1 MLGANVLCLK
11 KKKKRTYSLSTCKG
25 HEKGGGSRNERA
37 RGGTLTMMQI
47 TEDTP
52 PDMLAGAM
60 DLTVHLPNGKAV
72 KMSIE
77 RSTPMMD
84 LLVQITTANHLQLSN
99 HTLQVLGMAPSSE
112 YSDKTLPF
120 KPNTPIGTLD
130 TQHIRVLPKGRV
142 VPQPKSVPPPGH
154 QPFESTFR
162 LKVHLPRNQL
172 YVTRVSR
179 NVLLED
185 IMRKVCE
192 EKNLDPMKY
201 DFKHPGNLD
210 EVLDPKLTLSDYQ
223 ITEIYVVSK
232 GTTNLNQA
240 FSTTDIMVLRKEEER
255 KQMHNKTGGGVFNLI
270 FKRGKSSMGSGSV
283 SSNDNRSISPTHSDD
298 SRSVTPP
305 APPLKKEPPLEKP
318 KPPQRKR
325 RPAPKPPQ
333 GSVNNEEE
341 NLTNDTNEETRRP
354 LENGLTICHSRNS
367 SDSSGYH
374 EASILSEHGANASL
388 PRNRPKSMA
397 FGSDLP
403 PSQGTSNLTKM
414 ATHSRSTTSLIA
426 GRKKKAAP
434 PPPQIAVSPAS
445 SVIAHSEHPN
455 PLVASQP
462 EISHRSELPEVLE
475 TTPSTNFVPVPK
487 PRKRPPK
494 APPRTHLFQ
503 TEREQIE
510 AELGIEP
517 LSLESII
524 SECTEFD
531 DVVLRHKPP
540 KALKRKEPSPRVLD
554 NTLTLKP
561 AEKVLHIN
569 ENAESKQE
577 KLIGNI
583 KGGTTSE
590 DQESISLKDNEY
602 SMEEILASLETVKP
616 FIMKTDVSTQ
626 KAESSS
632 KSSKIS
638 LQKTINI
645 DDTSN
650 ETKPPEIVG
659 MIKKGTK
666 DNDHKSNTKDEMED
680 LDENMFTEREIPPPT
695 KPRKIFN
702 QLFGIHDYEPTQS
715 PTMSLRSST
724 CSIPGFNGTAM
735 KKWDNLEELDN
746 IADPSC
752 GVRNEWVVDGDL
764 SETESIPTSNL
775 SSQLAEVTPEPPKI
789 QTQEEK
795 SLEST
800 DSGIAQDHKED
811 TGFRTPPPPPIL
823 DDIIV
828 PDEIPKTNDLI
839 DWEYQL
845 PSPPKAFRDSSPQ
858 DTLLETNSLGGST
871 DFKDSVVTS
880 PELFEKLR
888 TLEDKES
895 MISEEP
901 PLNTLSLEHLE
912 KRKSLVYNRELATS
926 LKMTDSVESRPSV
939 NSASMANFQK
949 PAEKTARHHHDTLP
963 NFKITTYD
971 VPKHQNIKVFEDDT
985 VRSNEN
991 VSYSKRNSEDLN
1003 SDISNTDYVFYKPQA
1018 VSRSGSFSTDAKT
1031 STKPVSRSRSTLTL
1045 NKYHTTIKK
1054 ELGDSS
1060 NISRSSSLF
1069 NVSGLHSLEVMKVIR
1084 NKLNTSTGST
1094 ENLQQTPQ
1102 KPPPTLVVQRE
1113 EPVAEEPPQQPDP
1126 APVDSP
1132 KPAEPVKKYYYR
1144 GPPAVNM
1151 STWSERPKVPVSV
1164 KEDEDYKLGNVNHNG
1179 NAAQKS
1185 EITQSSGNV
1194 VIKIGPATNS
1204 TRLMAPAAYRK
1215 PLGNL
1220 NGGSEPQ
1227 RPHSIAFD
1235 SSFDIN
1241 RVPVVRS
1248 VEFKK
1253 PYKDFHVNNSHLNNT
1268 HQINTHVNNTSII
1281 HLNQEQS
1288 PLEEPQH
1295 NAFKVRSRTPIVR
1308 GFNSNRLS
1316 WHASSG
1322 GNFNSTLP
1330 LSKPKED
1337 HYVPNQH
1344 VPFSQLT
1351 LRRTESSKRYM
1362 SDQNANNVV
1371 KPIVE
1376 PNNNNSNSSKP
1387 WSVSAP
1393 PPPPPQVPKKT
1404 ISQKR
1409 SQSIKNNNNSE
1420 DVRDMLMESIR
1431 NFGGKKGLKTVKA

>member
-341 NLTNDTNEETRRP
+341 NLVTNDTNEETRRP

-462 EISHRSELPEVLE
+462 EISHRS
-475 TTPSTNFVPVPK
+475 
-487 PRKRPPK
+487 
-494 APPRTHLFQ
+494 
-503 TEREQIE
+503 
-510 AELGIEP
+510 
-517 LSLESII
+517 
-524 SECTEFD
+524 
-531 DVVLRHKPP
+531 
-540 KALKRKEPSPRVLD
+540 
-554 NTLTLKP
+554 
-561 AEKVLHIN
+561 
-569 ENAESKQE
+569 
-577 KLIGNI
+577 
-583 KGGTTSE
+583 
-590 DQESISLKDNEY
+590 
-602 SMEEILASLETVKP
+602 
-616 FIMKTDVSTQ
+616 
-626 KAESSS
+626 
-632 KSSKIS
+632 
-638 LQKTINI
+638 
-645 DDTSN
+645 
-650 ETKPPEIVG
+650 
-659 MIKKGTK
+659 
-666 DNDHKSNTKDEMED
+666 
-680 LDENMFTEREIPPPT
+680 
-695 KPRKIFN
+695 
-702 QLFGIHDYEPTQS
+702 
-715 PTMSLRSST
+715 
-724 CSIPGFNGTAM
+724 
-735 KKWDNLEELDN
+735 
-746 IADPSC
+746 
-752 GVRNEWVVDGDL
+752 
-764 SETESIPTSNL
+764 ESIPTSNL